1 MGIADV
7 LFHQHFVW
15 QFQKHTTLW
24 VKPIDG
30 HTHDHDHGFGHCH
43 VDILS
48 AFSVKIPKTYNTWGQ
63 NSFFILFWKKHNLK
77 QESHLN
83 LQCWRGVYKG
93 EIFLFISG
101 WIGAFGACLA
111 IFHLSKTCRMAE
123 FSTKSTHL
131 IFETFP
137 YLCTWETAVNVWNPF
152 RS

>member
-1 MGIADV
+1 MDIVMAIATDMGIADV

-15 QFQKHTTLW
+15 QFQKHTTLG
-24 VKPIDG
+24 VKPIDR

-48 AFSVKIPKTYNTWGQ
+48 AFSVTIPKTYNTWGQ
-63 NSFFILFWKKHNLK
+63 NSFFILFLKNHNLK

-93 EIFLFISG
+93 EIFSLHFWMNWSIWST
-101 WIGAFGACLA
+101 FSN
-111 IFHLSKTCRMAE
+111 FSKFLSKTCRTAE
-123 FSTKSTHL
+123 NPTKSTHL

-137 YLCTWETAVNVWNPF
+137 
-152 RS
+152 